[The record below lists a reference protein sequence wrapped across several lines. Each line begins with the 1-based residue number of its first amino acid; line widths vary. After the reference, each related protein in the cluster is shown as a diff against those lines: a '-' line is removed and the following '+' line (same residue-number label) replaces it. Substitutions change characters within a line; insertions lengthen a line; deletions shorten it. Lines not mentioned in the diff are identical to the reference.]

1 MPRLLTQ
8 YKELGAHKQLI
19 LLGVAGALFGLVLSL
34 CSSCFFSLE
43 RWTSFALMI
52 PFALLVAAPPL
63 YAWARKT
70 LDVFEPVYLFLV
82 LYAFLYLVKPFVQLI
97 RREPFIMDGA
107 YLNQALLLAM
117 LGLVCFYV
125 GYYTGV
131 ARWVAA
137 KIPTITR
144 EISSRKLVIAAWG
157 LILLGFWGLNH
168 YIQTSGGWG
177 VFWQQ
182 AHGYGGKALKTTAY
196 IYQLPELMVIGFLL
210 VCEAFL
216 HSKIVEK
223 TRVTLSRI
231 ALLLAAALGGVG
243 IYTVIWGSRT
253 LYSWLIIAIAIFY
266 FMKRGTRPKL
276 RTVFL
281 TIVAL
286 FFLLALVPL
295 YRAHMHLGSDLT
307 KIFSS
312 VSWDTIAASLSSN
325 TDEFNSYLAE
335 VSLVPNSVPYD
346 YFGIY
351 VRTLAHP
358 IPRLIWPSKPALFN
372 AQWDTFLAKSGL
384 QWGAAE
390 SFLGD
395 LYAQLG
401 TWGIILG
408 TFFAGLF
415 WRTLYEWYKKTP
427 RNRATIFLYALILPN
442 MFTFLAQSTLI
453 AFLKWLPY
461 MVPGAIVA
469 LLIARVRR
477 SNDPSDRS
485 SAAGHE

>member
-1 MPRLLTQ
+1 MPKLLARYEEMDAHRRLAL
-8 YKELGAHKQLI
+8 
-19 LLGVAGALFGLVLSL
+19 LLGAGALFGLVLSL
-34 CSSCFFSLE
+34 CLSCFFVLE
-43 RWTSFALMI
+43 RWASFALMV
-52 PFALLVAAPPL
+52 PFALLVAAPPIR
-63 YAWARKT
+63 AWTRKT

-117 LGLVCFYV
+117 LGLVCFYI
-125 GYYTGV
+125 GYYTGIGRRV
-131 ARWVAA
+131 ATH
-137 KIPTITR
+137 IPTIMR
-144 EISSRKLVIAAWG
+144 EISSRKLVLAAWG

-177 VFWQQ
+177 VFWQKP
-182 AHGYGGKALKTTAY
+182 HGYGGQALKTTAY

-210 VCEAFL
+210 ICETFL
-216 HSKIVEK
+216 HSRIVERA
-223 TRVTLSRI
+223 RVTVGRI
-231 ALLLAAALGGVG
+231 AMLLAAGLGGVG

-253 LYSWLIIAIAIFY
+253 LYSWLIIAIAIIC

-281 TIVAL
+281 TIIAL

-295 YRAHMHLGSDLT
+295 YRAHVHLGSDPADV
-307 KIFSS
+307 FSG
-312 VSWDTIAASLSSN
+312 VSWNSITASLSSY

-335 VSLVPNSVPYD
+335 VSLVPASVPYD

-351 VRTLAHP
+351 IRTLAHP
-358 IPRLIWPSKPALFN
+358 IPRLIWPSKPTLFN

-384 QWGAAE
+384 AWGAAE

-401 TWGIILG
+401 TWGIMLG

-415 WRTLYEWYKKTP
+415 WRTLYEWYKRTP

-477 SNDPSDRS
+477 SNHPSDRPAPS
-485 SAAGHE
+485 RS